1 MTPLCIQMILKTCL
15 VWGTQVLSPQKCATG
30 SQLVIHQRSSTCSI
44 SCISVNPLHQQIIL
58 RSRRK
63 SNLRKV
69 TYKDNTH
76 HHVVDVKPLLGVKGE
91 TNIRNKS
98 VETLSLEVI
107 LSYSNFAKYLM
118 ASKIQVGGIYL

>member
-1 MTPLCIQMILKTCL
+1 MILKTCL

>member
-1 MTPLCIQMILKTCL
+1 MILKTCL

-69 TYKDNTH
+69 IYKDNTH

>member
-1 MTPLCIQMILKTCL
+1 MISKTCL
-15 VWGTQVLSPQKCATG
+15 VWGMRVPSPQKCATG
-30 SQLVIHQRSSTCSI
+30 SQLVIHQRSSTCCI
-44 SCISVNPLHQQIIL
+44 SCISDNPLHQHNL
-58 RSRRK
+58 LPCSNRK
-63 SNLRKV
+63 SKIRKV
-69 TYKDNTH
+69 THKDNTN

-118 ASKIQVGGIYL
+118 ASKIQVGGIYLN